1 MDQPEERFTL
11 QLASFST
18 GERASGYISGQAV
31 PEEFARYRLQRD
43 GRILHVVI
51 RGVYRTRA
59 EAEQA
64 ARSLPAS
71 VGEVKPW
78 IRTFAQVQ
86 DAARTALQQ

>member
-1 MDQPEERFTL
+1 
-11 QLASFST
+11 
-18 GERASGYISGQAV
+18 
-31 PEEFARYRLQRD
+31 
-43 GRILHVVI
+43 VVI